1 MPMGARVLRSRMRIV
16 PIDLAR
22 LAIERPWLQR
32 ASVDTNDRH
41 HLGIIARRKNFVGV
55 LDVTIAQRGLDHGNA
70 SLSQELDHPL
80 TGNSVEKCSVRRSGK
95 HYPVLR
101 DKNVGSGELR
111 HIAEKVE
118 HDTISITARIRPK
131 QRARI

>member
-16 PIDLAR
+16 PIELSR

-32 ASVDTNDRH
+32 AFIDTNDRH
-41 HLGIIARRKNFVGV
+41 RLGTITRKKNFMGV
-55 LDVTIAQRGLDHGNA
+55 LSVTIAQRGLNHADA

-80 TGNSVEKCSVRRSGK
+80 TGNSVEKCSVRRRCK
-95 HYPVLR
+95 PYAVLC
-101 DKNVGSGELR
+101 DKNVGRGEPR

-118 HDTISITARIRPK
+118 HDT
-131 QRARI
+131 